1 MEREKTV
8 NFIGSIIIFFILLF
22 VYSKWGPSLPISV
35 LTQTKGEPLMVTE
48 TGKVA
53 VVPDIAKI
61 TIGIEEQGTTL
72 KEVQNSVNLK
82 SKELTD
88 ELKKLKIDEKNI
100 KTISY
105 NVYPEYDY
113 DLSPYKIN
121 GYRVSTSYE
130 IKIND
135 FEKINDVLVLATNS
149 GANVVGNISFE
160 VNEKTKEELTNK
172 ARDEA
177 VEKAKT
183 KAKDLAKSAGI
194 TLGKIINITESGGFE
209 PRPILMYDKAVTA
222 SAPESANIE
231 AGETEIEVTVTLS
244 YEIR

>member
-1 MEREKTV
+1 MDREKTI
-8 NFIGSIIIFFILLF
+8 NFAGSIIIFFVLLF
-22 VYSKWGPSLPISV
+22 VYSKWGPSLPIAV

-53 VVPDIAKI
+53 VVPDIAKV
-61 TIGIEEQGTTL
+61 TIGIEEQGVTL

-88 ELKKLKIDEKNI
+88 ELKKLKIDEKDI

-105 NVYPEYDY
+105 NVYPEYNY
-113 DLSPYKIN
+113 ELSPFKIN

-130 IKIND
+130 IKITD

-149 GANVVGNISFE
+149 GVNVVGNISFE
-160 VNEKTKEELTNK
+160 VNEKTKEELANK

-194 TLGKIINITESGGFE
+194 SLGKIINVSESAGVS
-209 PRPILMYDKAVTA
+209 PRTMIMYDKAITA
-222 SAPESANIE
+222 SEPAPANIE